1 MQCKHYTMEI
11 EIIIEMEVAIVNNRD
26 RKDNS
31 KIVVENYKQ

>member
-11 EIIIEMEVAIVNNRD
+11 EIIIEMEVRIVYNRD